1 MVLTLYKLDAS
12 PPVRSVLMVI
22 DAAKI
27 TEVQYVNVNVL
38 KGEHL
43 TDEYL
48 KMNPQHTIPML
59 KDGDFTVWDR
69 FVTTTDMNP
78 QHTIP
83 MLKDGDFT
91 VWDSHAI
98 SVYLLTKYTDD
109 DALYPIEH
117 KKRAL
122 IDQRLHFD
130 SGVLF
135 VALRAAVD
143 PVVYQGENFYKNSAL
158 LKIKT
163 AYDFTDKFLTS
174 KWLVGDEITLADIC
188 CVANISSLNEILPI
202 DAELY
207 PNLAQW
213 LENCKEQEFYKK
225 GNKPGLEEFR
235 IKIMVL
241 KLYKIDASP
250 PARAAMMTVEA
261 ANIPNVELVDIDF
274 FGKEHLKDEYLQKNP
289 QHTVPTLQDDDFYIW
304 DSHAIAVYLLTKYS
318 KNTTLYPSDPKQRAI
333 IDQRLHFDSGI
344 LFPSLRGAIGPVIY
358 QGEKAI
364 KPEAFEKIKSG
375 YDFSEKFLTK
385 RWVAGDELTLAD
397 IFFMA
402 SISSLNEILPIDAA
416 TFPKLTA
423 WLNRCKELDY
433 YKKMNESGTVQLGAL
448 VKSKLA

>member
-27 TEVQYVNVNVL
+27 TDVQYVNINVL

-48 KMNPQHTIPML
+48 K
-59 KDGDFTVWDR
+59 
-69 FVTTTDMNP
+69 MNP

-143 PVVYQGENFYKNSAL
+143 PVVYQGENFYRNSAL

-163 AYDFTDKFLTS
+163 AYDFADKFLTS

-225 GNKPGLEEFR
+225 GNKPGLEEFS
-235 IKIMVL
+235 
-241 KLYKIDASP
+241 A
-250 PARAAMMTVEA
+250 
-261 ANIPNVELVDIDF
+261 
-274 FGKEHLKDEYLQKNP
+274 
-289 QHTVPTLQDDDFYIW
+289 
-304 DSHAIAVYLLTKYS
+304 
-318 KNTTLYPSDPKQRAI
+318 
-333 IDQRLHFDSGI
+333 
-344 LFPSLRGAIGPVIY
+344 LFR
-358 QGEKAI
+358 
-364 KPEAFEKIKSG
+364 
-375 YDFSEKFLTK
+375 
-385 RWVAGDELTLAD
+385 
-397 IFFMA
+397 
-402 SISSLNEILPIDAA
+402 
-416 TFPKLTA
+416 
-423 WLNRCKELDY
+423 
-433 YKKMNESGTVQLGAL
+433 NESLL
-448 VKSKLA
+448 LA